1 MELSKRYQ
9 PSQVEER
16 LYNFWEEKGYFHA
29 EIDRSNDRHFSM
41 VIPPPNITSAMHI
54 GNALQYTLHDIIIRY
69 KRMDGYIACWFPGMD
84 HAGIATQNVVE
95 RALAKKGLTR
105 YDLGREAFVDR
116 VWKWKDQYGGH
127 IQMQM
132 RALGTSPD
140 WRRERFTLDEGL
152 SRAVREVFVS
162 LYEEG
167 KIYRGERMIN
177 WCPRCET
184 ALSDIEVEHHEVEG
198 NLYYVRYP
206 LQDGEQIVIATTRP
220 ETMLGDTGVA
230 VNPNDERYK
239 HLIGKTAILPLLG
252 RELPIVGADEVD
264 PEFGT
269 GILKITPAHD
279 PIDFEIGNRNALQ
292 SLNILNS
299 NGTINENGGPF
310 AGMTREEARSAVV
323 SELEEKGLLEKI
335 VPYPHAVGRCQRCDT
350 MVEPLISKQWFMKM
364 KELAAPAIEA
374 VRTDEVEFIPKRWK
388 RLYFDWMENIQDWC
402 ISRQLWW
409 GHQIPVWYCDDCGKM
424 IVARDAPTSCPA
436 CGSTN
441 LRQDSDVLDTWF
453 SSALFPFSV
462 MGWPDKTPE
471 LDYFYPTSLLITGFD
486 IIFFWVARMIVM
498 GLHFMGK
505 VPFRQVYFTPLI
517 EDENG
522 MKMSSSKGNIID
534 PLEVRES
541 YGMDAL
547 RFTLAQSSSKG
558 RGMRV
563 AMRDIEASRNFLNK
577 VWNMARFVLMN
588 LGDERP
594 DLPKNVTALEDRFI
608 LSRLSAT
615 VKSIRDNLEDYNFN
629 LAVEALYA
637 FVWHDFCD
645 WYLEMAKE
653 RLASVRLASERL
665 SSERLASGRLAGGD
679 KQVRGVL
686 YHTLREIL
694 KLLHPFVPFISEE
707 IWRSLDEE
715 PESICVAPFP
725 QAGARDPEAEAQM
738 EVFQEAVRAV
748 RAIRAELSVP
758 QNAKLKVIVR
768 THDPKLTAIIGE
780 LQGALCTLCGA
791 NEWRVA
797 PDISAPAGSARQVIT
812 GADLYVPLADLI
824 DIDAEKDRIAK
835 DLAQVE
841 SDLKRTRKNLAN
853 DSFLGHAPAEVVEK
867 EREKEQEFIAKAAR
881 LRANLTSLE
890 V

>member
-9 PSQVEER
+9 PSEVEER
-16 LYNFWEEKGYFHA
+16 LYRVWEEKGYFHA
-29 EIDRSNDRHFSM
+29 EIDKGNEKRFSM

-95 RALAKKGLTR
+95 RALAKEGLSR
-105 YDLGREAFVDR
+105 YDLGRDAFVER

-127 IQMQM
+127 IQKQM

-140 WRRERFTLDEGL
+140 WRRERFTLDDGL

-184 ALSDIEVEHHEVEG
+184 ALSDIEVEHHVVEG

-206 LQDGEQIVIATTRP
+206 LQDGGQIVIATTRP

-239 HLIGKTAILPLLG
+239 HLIGKTAILPLLE

-279 PIDFEIGNRNALQ
+279 PIDFEIGNRSGLQ
-292 SLNILNS
+292 SLNILNN
-299 NGTINENGGPF
+299 NGTINDNGGPF
-310 AGMTREEARSAVV
+310 AGMTREDARTAVV
-323 SELEEKGLLEKI
+323 GELEKKRLLEKTI
-335 VPYPHAVGRCQRCDT
+335 PYPHSVGHCQRCDT

-364 KELAAPAIEA
+364 EQLAAPAIEA
-374 VRTDEVEFIPKRWK
+374 VRTDKIEFVPKRWK

-409 GHQIPVWYCDDCGKM
+409 GHQIPVWYCDDCDEM
-424 IVARDAPTSCPA
+424 IVSREAPKSCPK
-436 CGSTN
+436 CGSAS

-486 IIFFWVARMIVM
+486 IIFFWVARMIMM
-498 GLHFMGK
+498 GLHFMDE

-522 MKMSSSKGNIID
+522 VKMSSSKGNIID
-534 PLEVRES
+534 PLEVKES

-577 VWNMARFVLMN
+577 VWNMARFVL
-588 LGDERP
+588 LTIGDERP
-594 DLPKNVTALEDRFI
+594 PLPKQAAALEDRFI
-608 LSRLSAT
+608 LSRLAAT
-615 VKSIRDNLEDYNFN
+615 ITSIRENLEAYNFN
-629 LAVEALYA
+629 LAIEELYA

-645 WYLEMAKE
+645 WYLELAK
-653 RLASVRLASERL
+653 VRLASERL
-665 SSERLASGRLAGGD
+665 ASERIGSGGSDQDENLAVKGILHNGL
-679 KQVRGVL
+679 K
-686 YHTLREIL
+686 EIL
-694 KLLHPFVPFISEE
+694 KLLHPFVPFITEE
-707 IWRSLDEE
+707 IWHALGEQ
-715 PESICVAPFP
+715 PVSICIASFP
-725 QAGARDPEAEAQM
+725 QAGARDENAEAQM
-738 EVFQEAVRAV
+738 TLLKGMISAV
-748 RAIRAELSVP
+748 RAIRAELNVP
-758 QNAKLKVIVR
+758 QNAGVTVLVR
-768 THDPKLTAIIGE
+768 TRDTQIASLIE
-780 LQGALCTLCGA
+780 QSQQALCALCGA
-791 NEWRVA
+791 DAWRASPDMVA
-797 PDISAPAGSARQVIT
+797 PTGSARQVLAE
-812 GADLYVPLADLI
+812 ADLFVPLADLI
-824 DIDAEKDRIAK
+824 DIDAERSRIERELS
-835 DLAQVE
+835 LAE
-841 SDLKRTRKNLAN
+841 NELARARSTLAN
-853 DSFLGHAPAEVVEK
+853 SAFRDRAPQAVVEK
-867 EREKEQEFIAKAAR
+867 EEKKEQEFIAKKER
-881 LRANLTSLE
+881 LQANLAALE
-890 V
+890 G

>member
-127 IQMQM
+127 IQKQM

-198 NLYYVRYP
+198 NFYYVRYP

-252 RELPIVGADEVD
+252 RELLIVGADEVD
-264 PEFGT
+264 PKFGT

-279 PIDFEIGNRNALQ
+279 PIDFEIGNRNAFQ

-335 VPYPHAVGRCQRCDT
+335 VPYPHAVGHCQRCDT

-374 VRTDEVEFIPKRWK
+374 VRTDEVEFVPKRWK

-653 RLASVRLASERL
+653 RLSSERL

-841 SDLKRTRKNLAN
+841 SDLNRTRKNLAN
-853 DSFLGHAPAEVVEK
+853 DSFLGYAPAEVVEK
-867 EREKEQEFIAKAAR
+867 EREKEQEFLAKAAR

>member
-127 IQMQM
+127 IQKQM

-198 NLYYVRYP
+198 NFYYVRYP

-252 RELPIVGADEVD
+252 RELPIVGAGEVD

-279 PIDFEIGNRNALQ
+279 PIDFEIGNRNAFQ

-335 VPYPHAVGRCQRCDT
+335 VPYPHAVGHCQRCDT

-374 VRTDEVEFIPKRWK
+374 VRTDEVEFVPKRWK

-653 RLASVRLASERL
+653 RLSSERL

-841 SDLKRTRKNLAN
+841 SDLNRTRKNLAN
-853 DSFLGHAPAEVVEK
+853 DSFLGYAPAEVVEK